1 MQYKGNIMREK
12 YAKYHEEGKTAEEAI
27 KRLADIIALL
37 RSEEGCPWD
46 KVQTH
51 KSIRSCLL
59 EEAYEVADAI
69 DNEDYD
75 NLEEELGDVLLQVV
89 FHANLG
95 IEEQK
100 FDLCSIANRE
110 CDKMIRRHPHVF
122 LNKNLESI
130 DKVLEKWENVKRK
143 ERGTASH
150 TDSMMNV
157 PNALPALIRSY
168 KIQKKAA
175 EVGFDWEDVSEAFSK
190 VKEETYELLEIY
202 QGNDETS
209 IKEEVGDLLFAVVNV
224 ARFLGVNPEEALN
237 FTSSKFIDR
246 FGFIEKTAKLQG
258 KRLEDM
264 SLEEMDKL
272 WDQAKVKN
280 RNL

>member
-1 MQYKGNIMREK
+1 MREK